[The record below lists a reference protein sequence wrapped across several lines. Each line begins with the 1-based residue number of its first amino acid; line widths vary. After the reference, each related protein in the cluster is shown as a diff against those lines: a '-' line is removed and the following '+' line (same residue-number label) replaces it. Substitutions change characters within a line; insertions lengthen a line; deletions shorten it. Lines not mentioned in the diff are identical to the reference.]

1 MPVDLVAAHAQ
12 RDQHHQRDE
21 RGQHRG
27 QRPAHAAPR
36 PAARPSPGV
45 LPFSEPRDKPL
56 SIWLV
61 IPLGRLACVVLP
73 RSPPDRARPGFVKAG
88 SAVVLAPP
96 TPGGPAGFRTR
107 IPVAGARLGRL
118 VIYAA
123 AVAGNGGWC
132 LWPAGIRRWPPPER
146 ARILRPPH
154 GCRAG

>member
-36 PAARPSPGV
+36 PAARASPGV

-61 IPLGRLACVVLP
+61 IPLGRLARVALP
-73 RSPPDRARPGFVKAG
+73 RSPPDRALPGFLKAG
-88 SAVVLAPP
+88 SALVLPPPAPR
-96 TPGGPAGFRTR
+96 GAAGFRPP

-118 VIYAA
+118 VSYAA
-123 AVAGNGGWC
+123 SG
-132 LWPAGIRRWPPPER
+132 
-146 ARILRPPH
+146 
-154 GCRAG
+154 